1 MMQGCGIEG
10 EDKEAG
16 RGRRWREGVSGA
28 GVGRNG
34 LTAGGELAL
43 EMGKE
48 GDLPLMD
55 SARGA
60 GRVAW
65 LRLTEPALL
74 C

>member
-1 MMQGCGIEG
+1 MMQGCGI
-10 EDKEAG
+10 EAG
-16 RGRRWREGVSGA
+16 RGRRWREGVNGA
-28 GVGRNG
+28 GRDS

-55 SARGA
+55 SAGA
-60 GRVAW
+60 GGGRVAW
-65 LRLTEPALL
+65 LRFTEPTLL

>member
-1 MMQGCGIEG
+1 MMQGCGI
-10 EDKEAG
+10 EAG

-55 SARGA
+55 SAGA
-60 GRVAW
+60 AGGRVAW
-65 LRLTEPALL
+65 LRFTEPTLL